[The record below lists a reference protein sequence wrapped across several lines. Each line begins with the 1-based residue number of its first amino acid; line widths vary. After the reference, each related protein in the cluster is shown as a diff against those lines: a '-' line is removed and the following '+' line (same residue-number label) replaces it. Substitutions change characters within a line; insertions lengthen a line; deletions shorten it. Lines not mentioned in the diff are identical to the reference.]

1 MPTAGTI
8 QKTYA
13 DRILLVG
20 DSAGM
25 VSPITGGGI
34 AYAMR
39 AGRIAA
45 SVVENNFADDAFDEK
60 SLALYEKLWQSDFG
74 YEIEPQLLAQKIF
87 TSSLTDTLFE
97 IGRRD
102 PIIQEIVTNAM
113 SESNSEGPD
122 IKKLITRTLLVC
134 LRGGLHL

>member
-1 MPTAGTI
+1 M
-8 QKTYA
+8 
-13 DRILLVG
+13 
-20 DSAGM
+20 
-25 VSPITGGGI
+25 
-34 AYAMR
+34 
-39 AGRIAA
+39 
-45 SVVENNFADDAFDEK
+45 
-60 SLALYEKLWQSDFG
+60 YEKLWQSDFG